1 MGRAGTAGRT
11 PRGVIDFSK
20 AKDQDRFEVPKG
32 CMTVSKS
39 GTLLHGLPAKPC
51 LRLDSAHSMLESSWT
66 IGSGAPS
73 GPVPDPSRVQHRAA
87 RQLQYAAAIASRE
100 VKEGLSARAERGKAR
115 CQNTQFRKHLGSSV
129 GEHLRWGGSVAGSVE
144 VTPRPAAASKPLH
157 QPPGQQLTSW
167 DMSRQACCPTRTPRF
182 AARAAAEQQR
192 AAAPDRD
199 AIRNRRLT
207 ELHSAR
213 SAASAVRL
221 VREECLANAWPH
233 GLPKGDL
240 SRARSEGL
248 RVVGLG
254 CGQPWAMPEAQYRAL
269 RPGMKM

>member
-1 MGRAGTAGRT
+1 
-11 PRGVIDFSK
+11 
-20 AKDQDRFEVPKG
+20 
-32 CMTVSKS
+32 
-39 GTLLHGLPAKPC
+39 
-51 LRLDSAHSMLESSWT
+51 MLESSWT

-100 VKEGLSARAERGKAR
+100 VKEGLSARA
-115 CQNTQFRKHLGSSV
+115 
-129 GEHLRWGGSVAGSVE
+129 
-144 VTPRPAAASKPLH
+144 LH

-213 SAASAVRL
+213 SAASA
-221 VREECLANAWPH
+221 
-233 GLPKGDL
+233 KGDL